1 MPAIDARS
9 YPPRPRPRSRRRL
22 ALRSLRRPGPPRN
35 SWAALLARVFARCDP
50 LSRLWRTTA
59 PGRRANRS
67 RIHSAP
73 SITPQA
79 TARRRRRT
87 TSKSAYPQLFASKT
101 PFFAQRAP
109 PLSSTGWPRPKKGAP
124 KAAHPAANGTSTRLN
139 RLTRK
144 PKRAF
149 IVPIHDI
156 QRSIYGPKTRFRNG
170 PIIGEKTTLF
180 APVRYREHN
189 ISEQTFYR
197 WKKEYGN
204 MELADFWV
212 PYKVGRG
219 F

>member
-1 MPAIDARS
+1 VTRCPACGGRLRLVAALTDPASI
-9 YPPRPRPRSRRRL
+9 RRL
-22 ALRSLRRPGPPRN
+22 ASRHKPPPAADGAPPR
-35 SWAALLARVFARCDP
+35 SPPTF
-50 LSRLWRTTA
+50 
-59 PGRRANRS
+59 
-67 RIHSAP
+67 
-73 SITPQA
+73 
-79 TARRRRRT
+79 
-87 TSKSAYPQLFASKT
+87 QLFASKT